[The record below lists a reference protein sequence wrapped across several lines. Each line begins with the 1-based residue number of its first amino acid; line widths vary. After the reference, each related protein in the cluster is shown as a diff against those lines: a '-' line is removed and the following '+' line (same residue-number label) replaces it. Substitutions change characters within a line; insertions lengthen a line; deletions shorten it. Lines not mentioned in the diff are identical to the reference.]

1 MKIFP
6 RYEKKRV
13 FTLVMIFELQ
23 NSVQAQAE
31 SSGILVI
38 WLDEINLSNLFNY
51 YYTFKFFYT
60 IFYTFK
66 NWLFLLESIVQQ
78 AGTRTC
84 CEQI

>member
-6 RYEKKRV
+6 RGEKKRV

-51 YYTFKFFYT
+51 YYTFK
-60 IFYTFK
+60 
-66 NWLFLLESIVQQ
+66 N
-78 AGTRTC
+78 
-84 CEQI
+84 

>member
-6 RYEKKRV
+6 RDEKKRV

-51 YYTFKFFYT
+51 YYTFK
-60 IFYTFK
+60 